1 MPIDAD
7 LGDHSMASSSKT
19 TTSQLDSA
27 LNTQLDTKPFSNIQ
41 HDRLKT
47 PVSTTRMALS
57 HSITPGLIELDAEEL
72 VSAAKC
78 PFYFFVVLLTQKL
91 FMWVQQPLDVAL
103 DILTL
108 LFQEYPAIAQ
118 LNYNRPIHDEEP
130 RFSITRA
137 C

>member
-1 MPIDAD
+1 
-7 LGDHSMASSSKT
+7 
-19 TTSQLDSA
+19 
-27 LNTQLDTKPFSNIQ
+27 
-41 HDRLKT
+41 
-47 PVSTTRMALS
+47 MALS
-57 HSITPGLIELDAEEL
+57 HSITPGLVELDAEEL

-78 PFYFFVVLLTQKL
+78 PFYFLVVLLTQKL

-108 LFQEYPAIAQ
+108 LFQEYPAIAR
-118 LNYNRPIHDEEP
+118 LNYNQPIHDEEP

>member
-1 MPIDAD
+1 
-7 LGDHSMASSSKT
+7 
-19 TTSQLDSA
+19 
-27 LNTQLDTKPFSNIQ
+27 
-41 HDRLKT
+41 
-47 PVSTTRMALS
+47 MALS
-57 HSITPGLIELDAEEL
+57 HSITPGLVELDAEEL

-103 DILTL
+103 NILTP
-108 LFQEYPAIAQ
+108 FQEYPAIAR